1 MTSDGTDNTPKD
13 DLAVRIQT
21 LKQKVDDDAISSS
34 DPHKNNKP
42 RASNGGAF
50 RAGGELLGGILGG
63 LLLGY
68 CADATF
74 STKPFGMVIGLM
86 LGIIAGFYGV
96 YRITSTPTSLGKTAS
111 PPLPKSAKTDT

>member
-21 LKQKVDDDAISSS
+21 LKQKVDGDNATSS
-34 DPHKNNKP
+34 DAQTDGKTST
-42 RASNGGAF
+42 SNGGAF

-96 YRITSTPTSLGKTAS
+96 YRITSTPTSLRKTAS

>member
-1 MTSDGTDNTPKD
+1 MTSDGTDNTPKN

-21 LKQKVDDDAISSS
+21 LKQKVDADAIGCS
-34 DPHKNNKP
+34 DPQKNDKP
-42 RASNGGAF
+42 ATSNGDAF

-68 CADATF
+68 CADTTF

-96 YRITSTPTSLGKTAS
+96 YRITSTPTSLGKTMS
-111 PPLPKSAKTDT
+111 PPLPKSGKTDT